1 MNNTGYSQ
9 SKKRKLEAKEICI
22 TGSNGYCLPV
32 IKGTLGQVIQ
42 AGTGKL
48 TSWQT
53 PVPIG
58 FDQPLNTTD
67 DVEFKSVTTTDIL
80 LTDYTI
86 NQLGDAFRIQNSDGN
101 QIIGIEQNG
110 LISVGLVE
118 DSYLLPPIKG
128 LDTQVLKTDGTG
140 LVTWAYPYDQ
150 PLNILND
157 VEFNS
162 IKIGNEWTLDIDGT
176 ALEFNPTTDLAKVR
190 FGGGF
195 NFLSRAV
202 DAVGGLGIVTTKSRG
217 TLSNPLAVDAG
228 GGLFEF
234 YHRGHDGT
242 SEDIAARVDVQ
253 ATENW
258 TTTAHGS
265 QYTIATTNITE
276 TIPTRKLLLDS
287 AGVTIND
294 TANTIT
300 FPQTRGTT
308 GNVLKTNAATG
319 QSYWEDSYDQS
330 LNSTD
335 FVDFARVDLIGD
347 NGYMFI
353 AKENPFAAAQLVRG
367 IMDDSPF
374 NPVSSIAYRARGTRL
389 NPTAVLNNDLIYNE
403 QSLVFNGTNYLTG
416 GHRVEVN
423 ANANITDGSGGVE
436 YIISTSDAGSNSVV
450 QKLKLSEFGLNIGTD
465 IAGYVLP
472 LVRGN
477 RDDVLTTDAT
487 GGVVWGRATGLFAA
501 TGSTTINGIG
511 ETSLIPI
518 GVGTLTV
525 PAGGFTVGRSFLA
538 KFGGKTTAGNND
550 TLQIRVKSN
559 GSIICDFT
567 VTMSPIAN
575 SAWEAEL
582 DFTIRTIGAA
592 GVASIHSNGNFT
604 YQSTGSG
611 GVYLGQMVDFTN
623 STDLDTTIDNSLNIT
638 VEQSDASQQLVTNQL
653 ILSRLFP

>member
-58 FDQPLNTTD
+58 FDQSLNTTD
-67 DVEFKSVTTTDIL
+67 DVEFKSVSTTDIL

-110 LISVGLVE
+110 LISVGLVN

-128 LDTQVLKTDGTG
+128 LDTQVLKTDATG
-140 LVTWAYPYDQ
+140 LVTWEYPYDQ

-162 IKIGNEWTLDIDGT
+162 VKIGNEWTLDIDGT

-217 TLSNPLAVDAG
+217 TLTNPLAVDAG

-258 TTTAHGS
+258 TTGAHGS
-265 QYTIATTNITE
+265 QYTIATTDIGT
-276 TIPTRKLLLDS
+276 TVPVRKLLLDS
-287 AGVTIND
+287 AGITINGSTD
-294 TANTIT
+294 TIT
-300 FPQTRGTT
+300 FPPTRGTT
-308 GNVLKTNAATG
+308 GNVLKTNSATG
-319 QSYWEDSYDQS
+319 VAFWEDSYDQS

-374 NPVSSIAYRARGTRL
+374 APVSSIAYRARGTRL
-389 NPTAVLNNDLIYNE
+389 LPTAVLNNDLIHSE
-403 QSLVFNGTNYLTG
+403 ISLVYNGSNYLTG
-416 GHRVEVN
+416 AHKVEVI
-423 ANANITDGSGGVE
+423 ANADMSDGSGGVE
-436 YIISTSDAGSNSVV
+436 YIVSTSNVGSNSVV

-465 IAGYVLP
+465 VAGYVVP
-472 LVRGN
+472 LIRGTAGQ
-477 RDDVLTTDAT
+477 VLRSDGDGKASWQNAFGIFTQTETTLVNTTVAT
-487 GGVVWGRATGLFAA
+487 NVIGT
-501 TGSTTINGIG
+501 GIG
-511 ETSLIPI
+511 SVTIPANNFI
-518 GVGTLTV
+518 
-525 PAGGFTVGRSFLA
+525 AGDSFTV
-538 KFGGKTTAGNND
+538 KVGGQITSSNND
-550 TLQIRVKSN
+550 TITFTIQTATGVIFSSFTTSLPVTTDQPYELEI
-559 GSIICDFT
+559 DFT
-567 VTMSPIAN
+567 VRN
-575 SAWEAEL
+575 
-582 DFTIRTIGAA
+582 IGAA
-592 GVASIHSNGNFT
+592 GVASITNNGQLTFQADQQSSYQGGMTNGINAIDFSTTTDNTLVILAEHSSGTQTTET
-604 YQSTGSG
+604 YQVVIHRT
-611 GVYLGQMVDFTN
+611 F
-623 STDLDTTIDNSLNIT
+623 
-638 VEQSDASQQLVTNQL
+638 
-653 ILSRLFP
+653 